1 MAHVADH
8 LSVNELQERWRS
20 ESDATAVRHYQ
31 TIWHL
36 AQGRTIVQTAKLT
49 SFASRWIEQLLARYN
64 SFGPSALGD
73 RRIHNGSKP
82 TLLTPDLLA
91 RLKVRLESDPDDGGV
106 WTSKKVAAFMAIE
119 LGLAEVAVQR
129 GWEALKAVGYSIQK
143 PRPRHAGAATPEEE
157 DVFKKNS
164 PRPSPRSK
172 PPIRKR

>member
-1 MAHVADH
+1 MAK
-8 LSVNELQERWRS
+8 
-20 ESDATAVRHYQ
+20 TAIQ

-49 SFASRWIEQLLARYN
+49 SFAPRWIEQLLARYN